1 MRIKTKLICNKRI
14 SLYTQNQND
23 SNKIE
28 INSIYEEKMR
38 INNLVKLNLE
48 TRAKELRWESKSMED
63 IACTLSDESGQTIT
77 KSTVYRYFESND
89 KISAQVIEKNDKL
102 KIKVVD
108 AEINTIEKRISIIDS
123 LLKIA
128 EQAQECGDLRAAV
141 LALRA
146 ATEAQDS
153 LDNRLGKLKAPSN
166 TNNINILNIQEEI
179 NGAREQFIRSIIGS
193 NAESEEKCDPQQPY

>member
-1 MRIKTKLICNKRI
+1 
-14 SLYTQNQND
+14 
-23 SNKIE
+23 
-28 INSIYEEKMR
+28 MR
-38 INNLVKLNLE
+38 INNVVKFNLE
-48 TRAKELRWESKSMED
+48 TEAKELRWKGKSLGD
-63 IACTLSDESGQTIT
+63 IAGILSDESGKSVT
-77 KSTVYRYFESND
+77 KSAVFRYFEAND
-89 KISAQVIEKNDKL
+89 KAISQVVETNDKL
-102 KIKVVD
+102 KVKV
-108 AEINTIEKRISIIDS
+108 AETEINTIEKRLEIIDS

>member
-1 MRIKTKLICNKRI
+1 MRV
-14 SLYTQNQND
+14 
-23 SNKIE
+23 
-28 INSIYEEKMR
+28 
-38 INNLVKLNLE
+38 NNIVKFNLE

-89 KISAQVIEKNDKL
+89 KIASQMIEKNDKL
-102 KIKVVD
+102 KIKVIET
-108 AEINTIEKRISIIDS
+108 EINTIEKRIEIIDT

-153 LDNRLGKLKAPSN
+153 LDSRLGKLKVPSN

-179 NGAREQFIRSIIGS
+179 NGAREFFIRSITGS
-193 NAESEEKCDPQQPY
+193 NAGSAESENSKQPY

>member
-1 MRIKTKLICNKRI
+1 
-14 SLYTQNQND
+14 
-23 SNKIE
+23 
-28 INSIYEEKMR
+28 MR

-48 TRAKELRWESKSMED
+48 TRAKELRWESKSMDE
-63 IACTLSDESGQTIT
+63 IASILSDESGQTIT

-89 KISAQVIEKNDKL
+89 KIASQMIEKNDKL

-108 AEINTIEKRISIIDS
+108 AEINTIEKRICIIDS

-128 EQAQECGDLRAAV
+128 EQAQDCGDLRAAV

-153 LDNRLGKLKAPSN
+153 LDERLGKLKAPSN
-166 TNNINILNIQEEI
+166 TNNINILNIQEAM
-179 NGAREQFIRSIIGS
+179 NGARESFLCAIS
-193 NAESEEKCDPQQPY
+193 NITSAGEESADS